1 MSKVSILIGL
11 LNLVLDYNGSGNDP
25 GQEIPLDE
33 IFDSPPPIELHKWP
47 LEWFYSRIRMG
58 LNSHSWEKRHGA
70 TCAVRAIL
78 KKSEIVWKR
87 SSPEEKQE
95 WLVDIS
101 VRLITLLALDRFGDF
116 VSDSVVAPI
125 RETAAQG
132 IGIAAKLLPEDQ
144 VQKIIDLLTFL
155 VQYGTVNAKN
165 EDDIWQI
172 RHGGLLGLR
181 WIFAVNQKLLEYN
194 FTSVFGL
201 LCNSLQDSSDDCRQV
216 TATILLPLVEF
227 ICRDHLIRGID
238 LARIAWKSIKQG
250 DDLTAS
256 TGGVVS
262 LLSSFMSHGKEELVG
277 VVVGDD
283 ASRILP
289 TLLPLML
296 HSLQPVRE
304 AAIESICSILE
315 CGNTL
320 NLDLVLQDT
329 LNRTFYVAL
338 IEPPKSV
345 MSSFAQNTWC
355 RALAISAPDLLLRI
369 G

>member
-1 MSKVSILIGL
+1 
-11 LNLVLDYNGSGNDP
+11 
-25 GQEIPLDE
+25 
-33 IFDSPPPIELHKWP
+33 
-47 LEWFYSRIRMG
+47 
-58 LNSHSWEKRHGA
+58 
-70 TCAVRAIL
+70 
-78 KKSEIVWKR
+78 
-87 SSPEEKQE
+87 
-95 WLVDIS
+95 
-101 VRLITLLALDRFGDF
+101 
-116 VSDSVVAPI
+116 
-125 RETAAQG
+125 
-132 IGIAAKLLPEDQ
+132 
-144 VQKIIDLLTFL
+144 
-155 VQYGTVNAKN
+155 
-165 EDDIWQI
+165 
-172 RHGGLLGLR
+172 
-181 WIFAVNQKLLEYN
+181 
-194 FTSVFGL
+194 
-201 LCNSLQDSSDDCRQV
+201 
-216 TATILLPLVEF
+216 
-227 ICRDHLIRGID
+227 
-238 LARIAWKSIKQG
+238 
-250 DDLTAS
+250 
-256 TGGVVS
+256 
-262 LLSSFMSHGKEELVG
+262 MSHGKEELVG